1 MSKRI
6 NKLSAMLTAILTSAI
21 AQVAYA
27 TPTIIDDNYI
37 GGNDHKWGDVIGD
50 KNLFDVYSM
59 DVELLAGNLLSVSIN
74 TNFAGRGDNGLFSGY
89 TYDGNGIGYGDLFL
103 SGSWTPC
110 LNVACSSPYK
120 TDNNANGTIW
130 EYGFSLDDR
139 YKDGG
144 TGSLYSLNGDNSDVL
159 LSENFLKGATFR
171 NGQEIAVDTTNKKAI
186 NSSSWD
192 LVADTNNTVGKINFL
207 IDLNGT
213 TLAGSDTIALHWG
226 MSCGNDTIEGEYSV
240 PEPAI
245 LGLLAIGLIGVGVSK
260 RNKT

>member
-1 MSKRI
+1 
-6 NKLSAMLTAILTSAI
+6 
-21 AQVAYA
+21 
-27 TPTIIDDNYI
+27 
-37 GGNDHKWGDVIGD
+37 
-50 KNLFDVYSM
+50 
-59 DVELLAGNLLSVSIN
+59 
-74 TNFAGRGDNGLFSGY
+74 
-89 TYDGNGIGYGDLFL
+89 
-103 SGSWTPC
+103 
-110 LNVACSSPYK
+110 
-120 TDNNANGTIW
+120 
-130 EYGFSLDDR
+130 
-139 YKDGG
+139 
-144 TGSLYSLNGDNSDVL
+144 LNGDNSDVL

-192 LVADTNNTVGKINFL
+192 LIADTNNTVGKINFL

-213 TLAGSDTIALHWG
+213 TLVGSDTIALHWG